1 MPASRTAPELQPGF
15 DAPVADSQSVF
26 RAVLAAMSEPG
37 TVQTVAVEVA
47 APAPLHPATAAVCLA
62 LLDFETPVWLDAAA
76 STDAVRTWLRFHC
89 GCPLVAD
96 PAAARFV
103 VAAAPAMLPRLDGF
117 AIGSE
122 AYPDEGATL
131 MLQVGSLDGG
141 MPVTVSGP
149 GIPGER
155 TFGPEDVTR
164 DFWLQRRVF
173 EGLFPQG
180 LDLVFTS
187 GVGVAAMP
195 RSSVG
200 RW

>member
-1 MPASRTAPELQPGF
+1 MPGSGSAPELRPGF
-15 DAPVADSQSVF
+15 GAPVADSQSVF

-37 TVQTVAVEVA
+37 TVRTVAVELA

-62 LLDFETPVWLDAAA
+62 LMDFETPVWLDAAA
-76 STDAVRTWLRFHC
+76 CTDAVRTWLRFHC
-89 GCPLVAD
+89 GCSLVAD

-103 VAAAPAMLPRLDGF
+103 VAADPVTLPPLEGF
-117 AIGSE
+117 AAGSE

-131 MLQVGSLDGG
+131 VLQVGSFYGG

-149 GIPGER
+149 GIPIER
-155 TFGPEDVTR
+155 AFGPEDVTR
-164 DFWLQRRVF
+164 DFWLQRRAF
-173 EGLFPQG
+173 EDLFPQG

-187 GVGVAAMP
+187 GVGVAAIP
-195 RSSVG
+195 RSTLG